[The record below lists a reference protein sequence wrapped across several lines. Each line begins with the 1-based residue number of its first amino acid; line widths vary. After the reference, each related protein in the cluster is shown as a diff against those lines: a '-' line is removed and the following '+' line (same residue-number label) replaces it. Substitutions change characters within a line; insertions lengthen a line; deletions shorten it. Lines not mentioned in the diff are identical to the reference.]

1 MRLEMEGKMLFKI
14 LEKEEFFQFCRVV
27 PVFKG
32 KQVLAVESEKN
43 PVLKLKS
50 FSLAFGTQVFK
61 ALGDDS
67 RLRILHLLLERS
79 ELSVTDLEMILEFT
93 QTKTARLL
101 GILKNAGLV
110 QSRRENYYVFYRI
123 TEESSEILADL
134 LLFMEKDPVF
144 QHDVQMARVLE
155 LNRELTRQKIDDK
168 QYKPNP
174 FRHD

>member
-1 MRLEMEGKMLFKI
+1 MPFKI
-14 LEKEEFFQFCRVV
+14 LEKEDFFQFYRLFLVFNRERVL
-27 PVFKG
+27 G
-32 KQVLAVESEKN
+32 IESEKN

-67 RLRILHLLLERS
+67 RLRILHLLLKRD

-123 TEESSEILADL
+123 TEESSEILSDL
-134 LLFMEKDPVF
+134 LGFMEKDPTF
-144 QHDVQMARVLE
+144 QHDLQMARVLE

>member
-1 MRLEMEGKMLFKI
+1 MPFKI
-14 LEKEEFFQFCRVV
+14 LEKEDFFQFCCVSL
-27 PVFKG
+27 VFKSE
-32 KQVLAVESEKN
+32 QPLAGESEKN

-67 RLRILHLLLERS
+67 RLRMLHLLLERD

-123 TEESSEILADL
+123 TEESAEILGDL
-134 LLFMEKDPVF
+134 LAFMEKDPVF
-144 QHDVQMARVLE
+144 QHDLRMATALE
-155 LNRELTRQKIDDK
+155 LNRELIRQKIEDK

-174 FRHD
+174 FRYD

>member
-1 MRLEMEGKMLFKI
+1 MPFKI
-14 LEKEEFFQFCRVV
+14 LEEEDFFQFYRLFLVFNRERVL
-27 PVFKG
+27 G
-32 KQVLAVESEKN
+32 IESEKN

-67 RLRILHLLLERS
+67 RLRILHLLLKRD

-123 TEESSEILADL
+123 TEESSEILSDL
-134 LLFMEKDPVF
+134 LGFMEKDPAF
-144 QHDVQMARVLE
+144 QHDLQMARVLE